1 MDIGS
6 LLNLFNS
13 SSEAQSVAGNTPHDY
28 LLAVV
33 IFVVLVIVLK
43 FAQWV
48 ILGRLAK
55 LAEKTRTD
63 IDDTLIEIVK
73 SLKPGFYYFVA
84 FFFAV
89 QALVF
94 SPLAQ
99 TVIYIILIAWVA
111 AQVVIGLQI
120 LIDYAINKKLGTGK
134 SRESGQGIL
143 LFMGKLVKGALWI
156 VAVLM
161 VLSNLGVDVTSLM
174 AGLGI
179 GGLAIAFALQNVF
192 ADLFSAFSIYLDKP
206 FEVGDF
212 IVVGDLS
219 GTVEKIGIKTT
230 RIRALQGEEIV
241 ISNQKLTTADVHNY
255 KKLRERR
262 VVASFGVTYDTSN
275 EKLKE
280 IPHATKKVVDGTN
293 GARFDRTH
301 FASFGDSALLF
312 ELVYY
317 VESEN
322 YAAYMDVQQNI
333 NLGMKEVFE
342 KLGVDFAYPTQHI
355 ILDK

>member
-1 MDIGS
+1 MSPDMTY
-6 LLNLFNS
+6 LW
-13 SSEAQSVAGNTPHDY
+13 GNTLQDY
-28 LLAVV
+28 FVAVV
-33 IFVVLVIVLK
+33 VFILLVILFK
-43 FAQWV
+43 FVQWI
-48 ILGRLAK
+48 ILGRLAR
-55 LAEKTRTD
+55 LAEKTKTD

-73 SLKPGFYYFVA
+73 SLRPGFYYFVA

-89 QALVF
+89 QMLTF

-99 TVIYIILIAWVA
+99 RVIYIILIAWVA

-120 LIDYAINKKLGTGK
+120 LVDYVINKKLTTGK
-134 SRESGQGIL
+134 GKDSGQGIL
-143 LFMGKLVKGALWI
+143 LFMGKLAKGTLWI
-156 VAVLM
+156 IAGLM
-161 VLSNLGVDVTSLM
+161 VLSNLGIDVTSLM

-212 IVVGDLS
+212 IVVGDLA
-219 GTVEKIGIKTT
+219 GTVEKIGVKTT

-241 ISNQKLTTADVHNY
+241 ISNQKLTSADVHNY

-262 VVASFGVTYDTSN
+262 VVASFGVTYDTPN
-275 EKLKE
+275 GVLKE
-280 IPHATKKVVDGTN
+280 VPSAVQNVVNSTD

-317 VESEN
+317 VESED

-333 NLGMKEVFE
+333 NLGMKEAFE
-342 KLGVDFAYPTQHI
+342 KLGVEFAYPTQHI
-355 ILDK
+355 IVEKGSSET